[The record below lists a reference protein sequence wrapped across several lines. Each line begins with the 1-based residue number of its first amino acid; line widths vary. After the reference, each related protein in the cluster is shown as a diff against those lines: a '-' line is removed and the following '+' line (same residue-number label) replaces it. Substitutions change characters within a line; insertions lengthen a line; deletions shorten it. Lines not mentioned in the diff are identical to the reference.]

1 MTPRGPHCIRN
12 APRIGTN
19 IMMVMREDLPTGRQA
34 CITASGK
41 TETSIA
47 LNKFLPSDLLI
58 KSGPY
63 NV

>member
-1 MTPRGPHCIRN
+1 MAAP
-12 APRIGTN
+12 PRIGTN

-41 TETSIA
+41 TETSIV
-47 LNKFLPSDLLI
+47 LYKFLSSDLLI